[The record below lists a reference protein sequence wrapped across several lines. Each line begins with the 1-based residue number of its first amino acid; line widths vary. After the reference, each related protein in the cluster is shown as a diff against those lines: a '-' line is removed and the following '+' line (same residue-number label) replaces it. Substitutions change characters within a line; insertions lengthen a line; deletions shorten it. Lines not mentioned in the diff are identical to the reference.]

1 MKITK
6 EFYFI
11 YRISLSEDNM
21 TINDIF
27 NLKDKLLESNIY
39 TDGNKAY
46 NIIDI
51 LIKEENDDIYKL
63 FITVDDVL
71 C

>member
-39 TDGNKAY
+39 TDGNKTY
-46 NIIDI
+46 NIVDI
-51 LIKEENDDIYKL
+51 LIKEENNDIYKM